1 MQEPV
6 DFNIEYDTLKNMDK
20 ESIEQAKEKLEE
32 KKKQLERELS
42 SFATKD
48 PGAKGD
54 WDTKYPRVPEGDL
67 EDAAGEVEE
76 YSTKLHIEFS
86 LEKQLK
92 EINNALARIAKGK
105 YGICE
110 SCTKEIPKERLLAV
124 PESKYCTEC
133 AEKQ

>member
-1 MQEPV
+1 MS
-6 DFNIEYDTLKNMDK
+6 K
-20 ESIEQAKEKLEE
+20 ESVINAQQRLEE
-32 KKKQLERELS
+32 KKKQLEGELS

-48 PGAKGD
+48 PDVKGD

-86 LEKQLK
+86 LENQLK
-92 EINNALARIAKGK
+92 EIDAALDRIAKGT

-110 SCTKEIPKERLLAV
+110 NCKKEISQERLEV
-124 PESKYCTEC
+124 SPEAGLCLDC

>member
-1 MQEPV
+1 M
-6 DFNIEYDTLKNMDK
+6 NKK
-20 ESIEQAKEKLEE
+20 SITKTQQKLEE
-32 KKKQLERELS
+32 KKKQLEQELS

-48 PGAKGD
+48 PNVKGD

-92 EINNALARIAKGK
+92 EVNNALERIAKGQ
-105 YGICE
+105 YGMCE
-110 SCTKEIPKERLLAV
+110 NCSKEIPEERLLAI
-124 PESKYCTEC
+124 PESRHCTEC
-133 AEKQ
+133 TAKQ

>member
-1 MQEPV
+1 M
-6 DFNIEYDTLKNMDK
+6 NK
-20 ESIEQAKEKLEE
+20 ESIAKAQQKLEE
-32 KKKQLERELS
+32 KKKQLEQELF

-48 PGAKGD
+48 PEVKGD

-92 EINNALARIAKGK
+92 EVNAALERIAKGT
-105 YGICE
+105 YGTCE
-110 SCTKEIPKERLLAV
+110 NCKEEIAKERLLAS
-124 PESKYCTEC
+124 PEARLCVKC
-133 AEKQ
+133 AGNQ